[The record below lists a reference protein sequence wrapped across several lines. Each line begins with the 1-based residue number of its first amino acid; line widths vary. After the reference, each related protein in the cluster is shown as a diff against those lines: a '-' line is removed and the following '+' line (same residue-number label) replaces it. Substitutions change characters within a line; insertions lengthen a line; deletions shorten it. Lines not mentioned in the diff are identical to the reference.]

1 MHAVDT
7 TTYLSRGVINSH
19 LHWPLEHFT
28 SVNYK
33 RNVLATASP
42 LMAELFLSKLASFA
56 TVVNYDRKFFL
67 TFGAGEQGRAGGT
80 DLPGLQVRDPAAD
93 QEPLHHGLGTQRHS
107 PRKLLQGCQP
117 GINVENFL
125 RPQFTSVCNELQCLS
140 LTSLSGDCIFSRVR
154 PFYEEAVSDLDP

>member
-7 TTYLSRGVINSH
+7 TTYLTRGVIYSQ
-19 LHWPLEHFT
+19 LHWPLKHFT
-28 SVNYK
+28 SVNYR
-33 RNVLATASP
+33 RNVPATASP

-56 TVVNYDRKFFL
+56 TVVNYDRKLFL
-67 TFGAGEQGRAGGT
+67 TFGAGEPGRAGGA

-117 GINVENFL
+117 GTNVIKLFM
-125 RPQFTSVCNELQCLS
+125 PVIYKS
-140 LTSLSGDCIFSRVR
+140 L
-154 PFYEEAVSDLDP
+154 